1 MRKNQQRKNKLLKK
15 DNELLDEYIKLSQKE
30 KYDKDF
36 NELNDIYEKSLYK
49 LNTCQ
54 NKLNELHES
63 IQNVEQMKDTIIPS
77 SVMATYEINK
87 KLLEE
92 TKKSFSTYET
102 EHKNAYDKLESF
114 KKTGKLEEEKK
125 EDKKNN
131 NNHKETLKNA
141 NEMWIFVK
149 KYVEQNPEFKELKD
163 KQKIELFRNKL
174 GYAKLMDEL
183 PIVTRYMIC
192 MGQYSSTA
200 LLRVMEKANTMK
212 HPPEHERPKGYMQ
225 DQWVR
230 RQADYVQFMW
240 EHYNK
245 HRHYSLAEKKYVYEH
260 TYNLLKG
267 EFDDFKN
274 MHEEIEKRVKDE
286 KKESTGKNV
295 RELLERL
302 QTGKQQLLK
311 EEENIL
317 MEELNNILIKN
328 NFKNVMKQLSETKKT
343 IKENC
348 SSEGTGNAKPRQTI
362 RMIETVNADRMNEID
377 DKYKPDEYRGMIPD
391 DEYYD
396 IVEEMFIE

>member
-15 DNELLDEYIKLSQKE
+15 EDDLLNEFIEISKKERYDKAFNEVNDVYEKTLFKLNSVQTKMNELQEKIETVENRKKDEVI
-30 KYDKDF
+30 
-36 NELNDIYEKSLYK
+36 
-49 LNTCQ
+49 
-54 NKLNELHES
+54 
-63 IQNVEQMKDTIIPS
+63 S
-77 SVMATYEINK
+77 SSAMATYELNK
-87 KLLEE
+87 KELEE
-92 TKKSFSTYET
+92 LKKSFANYEND
-102 EHKNAYDKLESF
+102 HKKAYEKLEEF
-114 KKTGKLEEEKK
+114 KKTGKVEEKK
-125 EDKKNN
+125 VETKTDNN
-131 NNHKETLKNA
+131 FHKETLKKA
-141 NEMWIFVK
+141 NDMWAFVK
-149 KYVEQNPEFKELKD
+149 KYVDQNPEFKDLKD
-163 KQKIELFRNKL
+163 KQKIEIFRNKL

-192 MGQYSSTA
+192 MGQYSSSA

-230 RQADYVQFMW
+230 RQADYVQYMW

-245 HRHYSLAEKKYVYEH
+245 GRHYSIAEKKYVYEH

-302 QTGKQQLLK
+302 QTGKQKLSLNEEKLLLD
-311 EEENIL
+311 ELSNI
-317 MEELNNILIKN
+317 IIKN
-328 NFKNVMKQLSETKKT
+328 NFKNVMNELLKTKKPL
-343 IKENC
+343 KETC
-348 SSEGTGNAKPRQTI
+348 TSEGKGDAMPRQTI
-362 RMIETVNADRMNEID
+362 RMIETVSADRMHEID
-377 DKYKPDEYRGMIPD
+377 DKYKQDEYKGMMVD

-396 IVEEMFIE
+396 IIEETVL